1 MITNDISML
10 ESHVKDVIREAKSN
24 SSTKVNVV
32 DGLKSLEA
40 YINVYS
46 KAITFNIPINWTP
59 EQFSRIYNF
68 ARLTRNKDMKK
79 TQIADVTYHEIGHD
93 ILENDANGLGC
104 PQDVDG
110 KEVAIDGT
118 IRGMLDNHKFSQE
131 GASYLENII
140 SDIINNTNGSR
151 YTKFNGLTMFF
162 AEQAELNG
170 GKFSPLYEAFVKL
183 NMELWGNRTQKI
195 FLKKYFSNSKDV
207 DEAVSSCIKDVGLS
221 HDRDANIDKLF
232 DKDAWYDTF
241 YSFAKHLSKLMD
253 VPAPEMLPGSGSG
266 GKGYAVPSNFDDSG
280 EIDSDKV
287 KDPFLKKVLDKDHLK
302 KSLVKRN
309 NQGKAIPNFVDK
321 WRALDLLYQGLAS
334 EIYIKAETMQKG
346 ESMPIAPI
354 QSRIFDHEKDTLDKI
369 IFGKILIDDNG
380 KPALAV
386 PKSYIDQAVR
396 YKKSINSYPEL
407 NIALLDT
414 SGSMRE
420 SADGSD
426 SGKDHIIPWGD
437 NSKYHYAVL
446 AYYGVEK
453 ALHRIGVGVKTK
465 YNVITFSEDTT
476 ATGVR
481 AYYDDVRKQR
491 ILNPKFGDDTVIDIA
506 VLTKECHEPD
516 SILMTI
522 SDGAIRNWSS
532 IKNQFKNII
541 KDKFYVHFQ
550 IGSDTNTTH
559 DLKSWGAT
567 VIPVSNAQDL
577 PRKAI
582 DVAKTFYKN
591 YAAGD
596 YHG

>member
-1 MITNDISML
+1 
-10 ESHVKDVIREAKSN
+10 
-24 SSTKVNVV
+24 
-32 DGLKSLEA
+32 
-40 YINVYS
+40 
-46 KAITFNIPINWTP
+46 
-59 EQFSRIYNF
+59 
-68 ARLTRNKDMKK
+68 
-79 TQIADVTYHEIGHD
+79 
-93 ILENDANGLGC
+93 
-104 PQDVDG
+104 
-110 KEVAIDGT
+110 
-118 IRGMLDNHKFSQE
+118 
-131 GASYLENII
+131 
-140 SDIINNTNGSR
+140 
-151 YTKFNGLTMFF
+151 
-162 AEQAELNG
+162 
-170 GKFSPLYEAFVKL
+170 
-183 NMELWGNRTQKI
+183 
-195 FLKKYFSNSKDV
+195 
-207 DEAVSSCIKDVGLS
+207 
-221 HDRDANIDKLF
+221 
-232 DKDAWYDTF
+232 
-241 YSFAKHLSKLMD
+241 
-253 VPAPEMLPGSGSG
+253 
-266 GKGYAVPSNFDDSG
+266 
-280 EIDSDKV
+280 
-287 KDPFLKKVLDKDHLK
+287 
-302 KSLVKRN
+302 
-309 NQGKAIPNFVDK
+309 
-321 WRALDLLYQGLAS
+321 
-334 EIYIKAETMQKG
+334 MQKG

-354 QSRIFDHEKDTLDKI
+354 QSRMFDHEKDTLDKI
-369 IFGKILIDDNG
+369 IFGKILIDDDG

-386 PKSYIDQAVR
+386 PRSYIEQAVR
-396 YKKSINSYPEL
+396 YKKSIKSYPEL

-491 ILNPKFGDDTVIDIA
+491 MLNPKFGDDTIIDAA
-506 VLTKECHEPD
+506 VLTKECHEPE

-550 IGSDTNTTH
+550 IGSDTDTTR

-577 PRKAI
+577 PRRAI